1 LLDHNAF
8 LLTHCKIL
16 ASNVSVYTAWLK
28 VMKLSAKQVAL
39 VSVFAALIVIVTR
52 LPGIPIAIGKG
63 TGSIELSAPLYPLA
77 GILLG
82 PFVGAIA
89 VLIGNFIAWLI
100 PTSTMLGLLLV
111 PAGAVAALISGFLM
125 KRARWISWK
134 LAAVVFAVLN
144 TLWYLTPA
152 GWEAPFYPI
161 PLHFTALA
169 LILVFRHKI
178 VDFVESQSRRFVTI
192 GIALATF
199 IGTMAEHMTG
209 NLLYISALGILV
221 DLKTIRDSLRAIGM
235 VWAKMGVPLPE
246 PTVGDFFMVFLPIA
260 AVERIAFTA
269 IATVIG
275 VAVIRII
282 GRSRLLKT

>member
-1 LLDHNAF
+1 
-8 LLTHCKIL
+8 
-16 ASNVSVYTAWLK
+16 
-28 VMKLSAKQVAL
+28 MLSTKQVAL

-52 LPGIPIAIGKG
+52 LPGIPIAVGKG
-63 TGSIELSAPLYPLA
+63 TGNIELSAPLYPLA

-82 PFVGAIA
+82 PFGGAIA

-100 PTSTMLGLLLV
+100 PSSTMLGLLLI
-111 PAGAVAALISGFLM
+111 PAGAIAALVSGFLM
-125 KRARWISWK
+125 KRAKWLNWK
-134 LAAVVFAVLN
+134 LAAVVLAVLDM
-144 TLWYLTPA
+144 LWYATPA

-169 LILVFRHKI
+169 LILIFRHKI
-178 VDFVESQSRRFVTI
+178 IDFVESQSRRFVTI
-192 GIALATF
+192 GVALTNF
-199 IGTMAEHMTG
+199 IGTMAGHMTG

-221 DLKTIRDSLRAIGM
+221 DLKTIRNSLRALGM
-235 VWAKMGVPLPE
+235 VWTKMGVPLPE
-246 PTVGDFFMVFLPIA
+246 PTIGVFFMIFLPVA

-282 GRSRLLKT
+282 GKSRF

>member
-1 LLDHNAF
+1 
-8 LLTHCKIL
+8 
-16 ASNVSVYTAWLK
+16 
-28 VMKLSAKQVAL
+28 MKLSAKQVAL

-52 LPGIPIAIGKG
+52 LPGIPIAIGRG

-111 PAGAVAALISGFLM
+111 PAGAVAALVSGFLM
-125 KRARWISWK
+125 QRARWINWK

-169 LILVFRHKI
+169 LILVFRHKV
-178 VDFVESQSRRFVTI
+178 VDFAESQSRRFVTI
-192 GIALATF
+192 GIALTTF

-221 DLKTIRDSLRAIGM
+221 DLKTIRDSLRALGM
-235 VWAKMGVPLPE
+235 VWAKMGISSTLPE
-246 PTVGDFFMVFLPIA
+246 PTIGDFFMVFLPVA
-260 AVERIAFTA
+260 AVERIAFTV